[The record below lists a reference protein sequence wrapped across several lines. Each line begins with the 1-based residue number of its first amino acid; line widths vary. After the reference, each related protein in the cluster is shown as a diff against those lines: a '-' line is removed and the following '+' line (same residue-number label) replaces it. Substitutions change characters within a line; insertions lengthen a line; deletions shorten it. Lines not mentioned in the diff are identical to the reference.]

1 MEQRTYRLNHEVLER
16 VTKNLQYNEGVHN
29 SAVGKVTSIQT
40 LVANFE
46 TSDIIAEDNPAFVEL
61 CQFFMQLDD
70 RLIELSQI
78 LSSYRR

>member
-1 MEQRTYRLNHEVLER
+1 MEQRNFKLNHELLER
-16 VTKNLQYNEGVHN
+16 VAKNLQYNEGIHN

-40 LVANFE
+40 IIANFE
-46 TSDIIAEDNPAFVEL
+46 TSDIITEDNPAFVEL

-78 LSSYRR
+78 LSNYRR